1 MRTLA
6 NKKLAEAR
14 GAKLNKHLSENL
26 NPEPKP
32 ENQSGPHVGPQFAN
46 FARQTPMANKPEA
59 ALTPQP
65 PSGRLSFDQVV
76 EVESTISGT
85 RDTPLPLKSAT
96 DGNAQHV
103 STAAFDASTFDAAAF
118 QIASQPPKLSNAVLS
133 TTEGI
138 IVPPSVAPLS
148 GAAAFAGG
156 GNLVANA
163 DVLPAKK
170 LVTQNLAANTADNLA
185 AAQVLLHATQAK
197 IAELRDARLNDSET
211 TDLIKFLEWLA
222 QGLTQLVDNL
232 DRAIAQ
238 PTEPMFLGTAADI
251 ARQLKLGLFEAIEQR
266 RVRVWEVGAIVG
278 VACFLSSLS
287 GEKLASILKILF
299 K

>member
-1 MRTLA
+1 MA
-6 NKKLAEAR
+6 KK
-14 GAKLNKHLSENL
+14 
-26 NPEPKP
+26 PK
-32 ENQSGPHVGPQFAN
+32 
-46 FARQTPMANKPEA
+46 A

-76 EVESTISGT
+76 EVEGTISGT

-103 STAAFDASTFDAAAF
+103 STAAFDASTFDATAF

-170 LVTQNLAANTADNLA
+170 LVTQNLAANTATIWPQHRFYYTLPKPRSPNY
-185 AAQVLLHATQAK
+185 VTRGSM
-197 IAELRDARLNDSET
+197 IPRLRT
-211 TDLIKFLEWLA
+211 
-222 QGLTQLVDNL
+222 
-232 DRAIAQ
+232 
-238 PTEPMFLGTAADI
+238 
-251 ARQLKLGLFEAIEQR
+251 
-266 RVRVWEVGAIVG
+266 
-278 VACFLSSLS
+278 
-287 GEKLASILKILF
+287 
-299 K
+299 